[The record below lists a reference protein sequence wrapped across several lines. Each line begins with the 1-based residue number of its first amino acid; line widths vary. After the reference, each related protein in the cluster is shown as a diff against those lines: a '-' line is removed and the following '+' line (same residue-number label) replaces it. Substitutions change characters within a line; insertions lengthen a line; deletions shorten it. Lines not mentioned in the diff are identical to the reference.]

1 LCLGRV
7 GGGYD
12 LSFGIRNIIIFFV
25 KGIYTEDDSKPAGKK
40 RPLLN
45 CTPKVG
51 HLTDFRGCSFLWQNI
66 QMNSDLPSF
75 NTIWQG
81 TADHLS
87 ISDSLVRRWVTK
99 YRLHGES
106 GIKRRK
112 HTTKY
117 SVEYKLEAIRLV
129 TG

>member
-1 LCLGRV
+1 YWPFSVRE
-7 GGGYD
+7 
-12 LSFGIRNIIIFFV
+12 S
-25 KGIYTEDDSKPAGKK
+25 
-40 RPLLN
+40 
-45 CTPKVG
+45 CTSNANPP
-51 HLTDFRGCSFLWQNI
+51 
-66 QMNSDLPSF
+66 NSDLPSF

>member
-1 LCLGRV
+1 MTLVLV
-7 GGGYD
+7 SVIS
-12 LSFGIRNIIIFFV
+12 SFFSSRE
-25 KGIYTEDDSKPAGKK
+25 YTRRMIQNRQAKK
-40 RPLLN
+40 TASELH
-45 CTPKVG
+45 PKVR
-51 HLTDFRGCSFLWQNI
+51 HLTDFRRFSFLWQNV